1 MRKHGDHQGADAP
14 VVEGVAD
21 IYREPYGRPQL
32 QPQSSSCR
40 ARGRGGGVGVE
51 GNEGRLAEGERTEGK
66 REPRGDRQLER
77 RTVDVDT
84 GEREFADRI
93 RVGLGPE
100 GWDRPP
106 LGQAYHGSAVT
117 LEASVAKKAGKLIK
131 ALTLIDEGTKE
142 IDSAEALDPGS
153 IALRLLRIENSL
165 ALVEGSPVDR
175 KPQATGDI
183 SYLRTRW
190 TELKPEEKAIVD
202 LDSGR
207 LSLADRR
214 LGEAMASWRAAIRDA
229 PDSDAASRA
238 RKLLAHYGD

>member
-1 MRKHGDHQGADAP
+1 MKMLRYTMIAAALAMAIAASSGSAAAQAGD
-14 VVEGVAD
+14 
-21 IYREPYGRPQL
+21 
-32 QPQSSSCR
+32 
-40 ARGRGGGVGVE
+40 
-51 GNEGRLAEGERTEGK
+51 RLAQGIDAHNALLA
-66 REPRGDRQLER
+66 GDDAELGAALRL
-77 RTVDVDT
+77 
-84 GEREFADRI
+84 
-93 RVGLGPE
+93 LGPE

-190 TELKPEEKAIVD
+190 TELRPEEKAIVD